1 MTKRIVLA
9 LAFMLVAVPCLAQKV
24 YIDFDKNA
32 IGNDYKTY
40 AWQETEESSLKDE
53 SPLMH
58 SRIISSIEYQLNKGG
73 MIEVKTDEN
82 PDVFVTYHTS
92 SKDEVQLN
100 TSYYGYGYGGG
111 WYRDPYWGG
120 GYGGYGGYGGM
131 GSSSTT
137 AYTYTRGTLIV
148 DIWDAK
154 AKELVWRGAAQQ
166 IIKEKPEKLA
176 KQIDKMLQKMVA
188 KWKSMRANYEKE
200 LEKAAKAEAK
210 AKAKAEK
217 G

>member
-9 LAFMLVAVPCLAQKV
+9 LALMLVAVPCLAQKI
-24 YIDFDKNA
+24 YIDFDKNS
-32 IGNDYKTY
+32 IGKDYKTY
-40 AWQETEESSLKDE
+40 AWHETEESSLKNE

-58 SRIISSIEYQLNKGG
+58 SRIINAIEYQLNKAG
-73 MIEVKTDEN
+73 MIQVKPNEN
-82 PDVFVTYHTS
+82 PDVMVTYHTS
-92 SKDEVQLN
+92 SKEEVQLN

-120 GYGGYGGYGGM
+120 GWGM
-131 GSSSTT
+131 GGATTT

-148 DIWDAK
+148 DIWDAE

-166 IIKEKPEKLA
+166 VIKEKPEKLA
-176 KQIDKMLQKMVA
+176 KQIDKMLEKMVA
-188 KWKSMRANYEKE
+188 KWKNMRDNYEKE

-210 AKAKAEK
+210 AKAKAA

>member
-32 IGNDYKTY
+32 IGNDYSTY

-58 SRIISSIEYQLNKGG
+58 SRIVSSIEYQLNKGG
-73 MIEVKTDEN
+73 MIEVKPEEN

-92 SKDEVQLN
+92 SKEEVQLN
-100 TSYYGYGYGGG
+100 TSSYGYGYGGG

-120 GYGGYGGYGGM
+120 GYGMGM
-131 GSSSTT
+131 GGSSTTT

-148 DIWDAK
+148 DIWDAE
-154 AKELVWRGAAQQ
+154 AKEMIWRGAAQQ
-166 IIKEKPEKLA
+166 VIKENPEKLA

-188 KWKSMRANYEKE
+188 KWDSMRANYEKE

-210 AKAKAEK
+210 AKK